1 MSDKKKLL
9 NAILIFL
16 VYFVYTSLV
25 SVVLNLVGISEDIII
40 IFIADL
46 LFFLGIVSFYKDD
59 IKTCFLKF
67 RKEFTLKDKILLILK
82 WVIVLFIINIIGG
95 VVTELLNPD
104 LANTQDSNTSSLF
117 SLASISSVYTIFK
130 TILFAP
136 IAEELVFRKTIRTVI
151 SNNIIFI
158 IVSSLIYA
166 LMNIVYADINLLAF
180 LNLIPYFILSCVLSF
195 VYTKYDNIIIT
206 MIIKFCYN
214 LIPLS
219 ILLMSMGGQ

>member
-25 SVVLNLVGISEDIII
+25 SVVLNLVGILEDIII

>member
-1 MSDKKKLL
+1 MEKKKLL
-9 NAILIFL
+9 NAILVFL
-16 VYFVYTSLV
+16 VYFIYTSLV
-25 SVVLNLVGISEDIII
+25 SNILNLVGITDDIIT

-46 LFFLGIVSFYKDD
+46 LFFLGIVILYKNDLKDSF
-59 IKTCFLKF
+59 LRF
-67 RKEFTLKDKILLILK
+67 RKDFKGKEKFFLILK
-82 WVIVLFIINIIGG
+82 WVIVLLIINIVGG
-95 VVTELLNPD
+95 MLTELISPD

-117 SLASISSVYTIFK
+117 KLASISSLYTIFK

-136 IAEELVFRKTIRTVI
+136 IAEELVFRKTVRTVI
-151 SNNIIFI
+151 SNNTLFI

-166 LMNIVYADINLLAF
+166 LMNIVYAEITLSVLLT
-180 LNLIPYFILSCVLSF
+180 LIPYFILSCVLSF

-219 ILLMSMGGQ
+219 ILLISMGG